1 MPSTG
6 VSGMAEEDTPRRTSP
21 GPGRLT
27 PEEVANRTFSHQFRG
42 ISDTE
47 VRNYLRRVSDELLR
61 MRTTE
66 TDLRGRVEALEG
78 QIKNPPPPTEQQLL
92 VSLGEETARVL
103 RSANE
108 AAEEIRSKAE
118 ARAGLLVS
126 EAQVESDRLRE
137 ESAELLADRT
147 RDAEAVAS
155 ELRAAAETDAAR
167 VVELAASDAE
177 RVRTAAADAAAAEL
191 EAAKTAGR
199 EMVTES
205 RALRD
210 RVLGDLDKRREL
222 LQAQVDELRRG
233 RDRLLDAYRVVKDTL
248 GSATEALAQVEFRA
262 SSELGHFE
270 TTGPQPIVT
279 VEADLGMFDDEISAD
294 ATGAVLDP
302 NASGRADAR
311 DEAGASGSDG
321 DAPAPDHP
329 GEASEPDSNVAPGP
343 VSKSPASPAIGIVVG
358 EVAERVRIIEEPAG
372 PGVPTA
378 GVASEPAP
386 AADSTGLAAEAV
398 AQAAAPARRP
408 GLRGYLRSTLG
419 YEPDPEA
426 AETAEPLPATE
437 EQPTSERSTLESSTL
452 ESPTLESSTLESST
466 TQATEESRP
475 SAEPALAE
483 PTPVEPAL
491 DESAAVEPTPVEP
504 TAVEPTAVE
513 PTPVESTADA
523 ADESGEPRDV
533 GALFARLRADTA
545 TTVTEEPP
553 ASGPEGSAG
562 SAVEGS
568 PPETSVADAPGTTE
582 SVVLQ
587 EVTID
592 GLTVVVTADTADT
605 EGSDAVDD
613 ARAAEAE
620 SRPVQ
625 ARAARD
631 LALTKVGRDL
641 ARRAKRT
648 LQDDQN
654 ALLDALRTQR
664 GRPVAAKVL
673 PPVEEQIELWT
684 TVLSD
689 AVHAAFAA
697 GYATV
702 DDPADSELPVGLA
715 AELAEA
721 LVVPLRERLV
731 PAISGDSSEPDE
743 DDDVAGRV
751 SARFREWKNQNLENA
766 LGDGLA
772 VAYARGVYEAAPA
785 GALLEWVPAVVGRC
799 PDCDDNALEPTVRG
813 QCFPTGQPFPP
824 AHPGCRCLLMVAMS
838 TPLVRVDAG
847 RSADR

>member
-1 MPSTG
+1 
-6 VSGMAEEDTPRRTSP
+6 MAEEDTPRRTSP

-42 ISDTE
+42 VSDTE

-61 MRTTE
+61 LRTTE
-66 TDLRGRVEALEG
+66 TDLRGRIEALEG
-78 QIKNPPPPTEQQLL
+78 QIKNPPAPTEQQLL
-92 VSLGEETARVL
+92 ESLGEETARVL

-126 EAQVESDRLRE
+126 EAQAESDRLRE
-137 ESAELLADRT
+137 ESAELLASRT
-147 RDAEAVAS
+147 RDAEAVAT
-155 ELRAAAETDAAR
+155 ELRADAEADAQRVSERAAA
-167 VVELAASDAE
+167 DAE
-177 RVRTAAADAAAAEL
+177 RTRGGAAEAAAAEL
-191 EAAKTAGR
+191 DAAKTAGR
-199 EMVTES
+199 EMVVES
-205 RALRD
+205 RAVRE

-248 GSATEALAQVEFRA
+248 GDATDALAQVEVRA

-270 TTGPQPIVT
+270 TTGPHPV
-279 VEADLGMFDDEISAD
+279 VAAEYGPESSDDADDDTNAPAPAD
-294 ATGAVLDP
+294 GGVLADDTNAETG
-302 NASGRADAR
+302 
-311 DEAGASGSDG
+311 EAGADG
-321 DAPAPDHP
+321 PFDVEARAPEPQPDLVDAPPGGGPESSVVSIAVGEAPESLRIVESDSEAESDAAPDEP
-329 GEASEPDSNVAPGP
+329 GSAGTF
-343 VSKSPASPAIGIVVG
+343 
-358 EVAERVRIIEEPAG
+358 EPA
-372 PGVPTA
+372 
-378 GVASEPAP
+378 ASAAP
-386 AADSTGLAAEAV
+386 DAVTIAADAVTEAAE
-398 AQAAAPARRP
+398 PARRP

-419 YEPDPEA
+419 YEPDA
-426 AETAEPLPATE
+426 VVDAD
-437 EQPTSERSTLESSTL
+437 EQPTAELAAGSAGSTAVVPAPDAAEPEPEAVAEPDAGAASSSAAAPVDGTEGDDTDAGDAGGQDESS
-452 ESPTLESSTLESST
+452 
-466 TQATEESRP
+466 
-475 SAEPALAE
+475 
-483 PTPVEPAL
+483 
-491 DESAAVEPTPVEP
+491 
-504 TAVEPTAVE
+504 
-513 PTPVESTADA
+513 
-523 ADESGEPRDV
+523 EPRDV
-533 GALFARLRADTA
+533 GALFARLRADA
-545 TTVTEEPP
+545 
-553 ASGPEGSAG
+553 ASGGAVAAAAAAEVAPE
-562 SAVEGS
+562 
-568 PPETSVADAPGTTE
+568 P
-582 SVVLQ
+582 VVLH

-592 GLTVVVTADTADT
+592 DLTVLVTADAEPTAA
-605 EGSDAVDD
+605 EVDD
-613 ARAAEAE
+613 GADGTGATGPSSGASE

-654 ALLDALRTQR
+654 ALLDALRTRR
-664 GRPVAAKVL
+664 GRPVADKVL
-673 PPVEEQIELWT
+673 PTVAEQIEVWT

-721 LVVPLRERLV
+721 LVLPLRERLV
-731 PAISGDSSEPDE
+731 PAISGDSSEM
-743 DDDVAGRV
+743 DDDDDIAGRV

-785 GALLEWVPAVVGRC
+785 GSLLEWVPAVVGRC

-824 AHPGCRCLLMVAMS
+824 AHPGCRCLLMVATS
-838 TPLVRVDAG
+838 SPLVGVDAG